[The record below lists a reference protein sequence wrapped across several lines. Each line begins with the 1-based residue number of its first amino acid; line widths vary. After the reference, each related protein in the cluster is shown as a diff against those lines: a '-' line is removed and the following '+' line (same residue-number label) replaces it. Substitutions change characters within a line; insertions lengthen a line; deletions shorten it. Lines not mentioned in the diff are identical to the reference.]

1 MKLDNLK
8 DSQYNDEQVM
18 RILDEFWNDTAEDW
32 YEKEKQEEKSLRLQS
47 LRMKIVPNKKKD
59 VRNDPQPDH

>member
-18 RILDEFWNDTAEDW
+18 RILDEFWNDTSEDW
-32 YEKEKQEEKSLRLQS
+32 YEKEKQEHDKAMNQPNQS
-47 LRMKIVPNKKKD
+47 NQRFK
-59 VRNDPQPDH
+59 

>member
-32 YEKEKQEEKSLRLQS
+32 YEKEKQEEEFTIESYRKVSETTKSEDEDS
-47 LRMKIVPNKKKD
+47 T
-59 VRNDPQPDH
+59 

>member
-8 DSQYNDEQVM
+8 DSKYNDEQVM

-32 YEKEKQEEKSLRLQS
+32 YEKEKQEEEFTIESYRKVSETTKSEDEDS
-47 LRMKIVPNKKKD
+47 T
-59 VRNDPQPDH
+59 